1 MQIADLLRDP
11 RKQEGETREQNRK
24 GEKSIGGWILNWPPL
39 CSSPWNI
46 SRSLQSFR
54 TCKRMAV
61 VHQFL
66 STMSSHFQ
74 RGPGAGSKDRRA
86 QGRCQKLVKAFME
99 VTAMSGI
106 EKEEG

>member
-24 GEKSIGGWILNWPPL
+24 GEKSVGEWILNWSPL
-39 CSSPWNI
+39 CLIPWNI

-61 VHQFL
+61 VHLFL
-66 STMSSHFQ
+66 PTMSSHFQ
-74 RGPGAGSKDRRA
+74 RGSGQAASIGGPKVGAKSWLKPSW
-86 QGRCQKLVKAFME
+86 K
-99 VTAMSGI
+99 
-106 EKEEG
+106 